1 VARILMVTQPTDGG
15 VFQHV
20 ARLCAGLAE
29 RGHEPMLAGPFDGVP
44 AGVSAEVLPLELVR
58 SVAPGADARAVAA
71 TARLI
76 RRVRPALV
84 HAHSSKA
91 GAATRLARPAYPR
104 TPLAYTPHGF
114 AFASY
119 FGSASERRLYR
130 TAERMLAP
138 LTTVLLCV
146 CDAEAR
152 LAASVG
158 GGRRSRVVHNGIPD
172 PPDMPADPV
181 IERLRERG
189 PVVAVL
195 TLLRPGKGLE
205 TLIDG
210 MPALLREHPDAQVVV
225 AGDGAERSGLELRA
239 RERGVE
245 GSVHLIGAVDGAM
258 QLLAG
263 ADVFVSASWAESFPY
278 NVLEAM
284 AAGVPVVAT
293 DVGGTAEAVEHGT
306 TGLIVP
312 PRDSERLA
320 AAIGEL
326 LRDRTWALDMGHAGR
341 ERQRRLFTLDRMID
355 QTLQVYDECAD
366 LTSKMTSCGGRSTS

>member
-1 VARILMVTQPTDGG
+1 VARILMLTQPTDGG
-15 VFQHV
+15 VFQHI
-20 ARLCAGLAE
+20 ARLCAGLSE
-29 RGHEPMLAGPFDGVP
+29 RGHEPVLAGPFEGVP
-44 AGVSAEVLPLELVR
+44 ADVTAEVLPLSLVR
-58 SVAPGADARAVAA
+58 RPGPADARAVASA
-71 TARLI
+71 ARLI
-76 RRVRPALV
+76 RHVRPALV

-91 GAATRLARPAYPR
+91 GAVARLARPAYAR

-119 FGSASERRLYR
+119 FGSAPERFGYR
-130 TAERMLAP
+130 TAERVLAP

-146 CDAEAR
+146 CEAEMR
-152 LAASVG
+152 LAASIG
-158 GGRRSRVVHNGIPD
+158 AGRRSRVVHNGVPD
-172 PPDMPADPV
+172 PPGTPVHPAV
-181 IERLRERG
+181 ERLRQRG

-205 TLIDG
+205 TLIDAL
-210 MPALLREHPDAQVVV
+210 PALLREHPDAQVVV
-225 AGDGAERSGLELRA
+225 AGDGAERSGLEQRA

-245 GSVHLIGAVDGAM
+245 GSLHLIGAVDDGM

-293 DVGGTAEAVEHGT
+293 DVGGSAEAVERGK
-306 TGLIVP
+306 TGLVVP
-312 PRDSERLA
+312 PRDAGPLA

-326 LRDRTWALDMGHAGR
+326 LRDRPRAREMGRAGR
-341 ERQRRLFTLDRMID
+341 ERQRRLFTVDRMID
-355 QTLQVYDECAD
+355 QTLQVYGECAD
-366 LTSKMTSCGGRSTS
+366 VTSKMISCRGRSTS

>member
-1 VARILMVTQPTDGG
+1 VARILMLTQPTDGG
-15 VFQHV
+15 VFKHI
-20 ARLCAGLAE
+20 ARLSAGLAE
-29 RGHEPMLAGPFDGVP
+29 RGHEPVLAGPFDGVP
-44 AGVSAEVLPLELVR
+44 ADVAAEVLPLSLVR
-58 SVAPGADARAVAA
+58 SVAPADARAVAS

-76 RRVRPALV
+76 RHVRPALV

-91 GAATRLARPAYPR
+91 GAVARLARPAYPR
-104 TPLAYTPHGF
+104 IPLAYTPHGF

-119 FGSASERRLYR
+119 FGSASQRIGYR
-130 TAERMLAP
+130 TAERVLAP
-138 LTTVLLCV
+138 LTSVLLCV
-146 CDAEAR
+146 CEAEMR

-158 GGRRSRVVHNGIPD
+158 AGRRSRVVHNGVPD
-172 PPDMPADPV
+172 PPSTPAHPV
-181 IERLRERG
+181 VDRLGRRG

-205 TLIDG
+205 TLIDAL
-210 MPALLREHPDAQVVV
+210 PALLREHPDAQVVV
-225 AGDGAERSGLELRA
+225 AGEGAERAGLELRA
-239 RERGVE
+239 RGRGVQDRL
-245 GSVHLIGAVDGAM
+245 HLIGAVDEGM

-293 DVGGTAEAVEHGT
+293 DVGGSAEAVEHGK
-306 TGLIVP
+306 TGVVVP
-312 PRDSERLA
+312 PRDPGRLA

-326 LRDRTWALDMGHAGR
+326 LRDRLRASDMGRAGR
-341 ERQRRLFTLDRMID
+341 ERQRRLFTVDRMID

-366 LTSKMTSCGGRSTS
+366 VTSKMTSCGGRSTS